1 MTVKELIEKLS
12 NYNDDQLVSIIGDD
26 LETPY
31 LLKTVDVLHDDN
43 IDEENDI
50 VILNT

>member
-1 MTVKELIEKLS
+1 MTVKELIEELS
-12 NYNDDQLVSIIGDD
+12 NYDDGQLVAIIGDD

-31 LLKTVDVLHDDN
+31 LLKSVDVLYDDN

-50 VILNT
+50 IILNT